1 MDIGLLGLLYFIGF
15 FVVGFVWYLF
25 GRAISLLVLN
35 DFEWKYFVEDWK
47 DFKGDTS
54 LETMMFMFFPITIF
68 FVGLY
73 KIFD

>member
-25 GRAISLLVLN
+25 GRAICLLVLN
-35 DFEWKYFVEDWK
+35 DFELKFFIEDWK

-54 LETMMFMFFPITIF
+54 LETTMFIFFPVTIF
-68 FVGLY
+68 FVGLL

>member
-25 GRAISLLVLN
+25 GRTLCLLVLN
-35 DFEWKYFVEDWK
+35 EFIWK
-47 DFKGDTS
+47 DFVRDLKDFEGEDAV
-54 LETMMFMFFPITIF
+54 ETLMFIFFPITIF